1 MFWSLD
7 PSSRPEIIRP
17 IHNFFQN
24 FNDSEHIAVSAPKK
38 NTRLQW
44 DRFSKHR
51 DWDKRWVQ
59 MTEHVAKFSVIWLSL
74 LADADEASPAI
85 FLGGLDLTWAI
96 RISIRCPLPAP
107 AHVSQMNYI
116 AKTSRS
122 PHQKLLSKRCL
133 NIAKKAMRSKSW
145 GPWQT
150 QQVSRGN
157 GVRRGEMQKC
167 FLRSDETNYVLIA
180 FLDRWCTHSSG
191 IFRLGRVL
199 EWIAGPKTWAR
210 NCPLWKDPILGAAAP
225 SVVHLLPCGTDMKLV
240 ALRSDKFTFENTLLH
255 AQVAR

>member
-7 PSSRPEIIRP
+7 PSSRPEIMRP

-38 NTRLQW
+38 TRDCSEIGFQ
-44 DRFSKHR
+44 SIETEI
-51 DWDKRWVQ
+51 RWVQ

-85 FLGGLDLTWAI
+85 FPGWLDLTWAI

-107 AHVSQMNYI
+107 THVSQMNYI

-122 PHQKLLSKRCL
+122 PHQKLGKRCL

-150 QQVSRGN
+150 QQV
-157 GVRRGEMQKC
+157 GEMVWGEERCKNVFFVATKQIM
-167 FLRSDETNYVLIA
+167 FLSRFLIA
-180 FLDRWCTHSSG
+180 GAHIPVEYLDW
-191 IFRLGRVL
+191 
-199 EWIAGPKTWAR
+199 AGCW
-210 NCPLWKDPILGAAAP
+210 NG
-225 SVVHLLPCGTDMKLV
+225 LLDLKHG
-240 ALRSDKFTFENTLLH
+240 S
-255 AQVAR
+255 